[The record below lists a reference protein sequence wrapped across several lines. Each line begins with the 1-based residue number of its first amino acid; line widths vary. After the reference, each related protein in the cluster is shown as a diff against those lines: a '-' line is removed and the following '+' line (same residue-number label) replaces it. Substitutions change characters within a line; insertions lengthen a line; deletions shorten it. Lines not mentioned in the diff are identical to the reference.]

1 LVRPSR
7 RVIFSTSISEERP
20 WFDEVQSY
28 YWIHNIVHLHRELN
42 FWLIRRTEQDAL
54 TWMEL
59 NIEGQHI
66 QPFHFEI
73 FYGRDQMRDGYYKAT
88 MEQATREKRMM
99 VGRLHGFSDLFFPV
113 PGDPDGQTFLHAGQ
127 FLTVPP
133 TWEGLCQS
141 WQSITGREAASA
153 NPDFVR
159 FVKMALQLPIIRE
172 PVLRGLEQLCLLFS
186 QYLTRSELP
195 TDHHKRVDQ
204 VRREFFVQDWPNL
217 DWVYSAVS
225 SEKFRLTPWY
235 HEGKL
240 ADWMREEMK
249 IERLPTTVIALM
261 PLDPPDEERDGVET
275 LVRNFTLQ
283 RELIRSTFEMSHTAA
298 NHLGDYGAF
307 FVTSADPKKSP
318 AAARAEL
325 RDRARL
331 IQEIAR
337 KQGTKTVVGIGPSV
351 PPGEPLSVSYQEAIH
366 ALHLCVQLE
375 KDVLFFDEKF
385 TSEEREV
392 RYADVHTA
400 MQTLTDAYDR
410 AATDQIKLASDKY
423 VREVLVYSGERLE
436 VVRSHFLATVF
447 RLIAGVQKRHSI
459 NTKAVDQLA
468 DELSRKLEEAASVS
482 KLIETFKDVLGRLS
496 FYASRALEGPKS
508 IRLES
513 SLQFLKD
520 NFADQLRLPDVAK
533 KAGFSVPA
541 FSRIF
546 RHATGTSF
554 LAYLRNV
561 RVEHAKMLLRTTNL
575 PTAQIAIN
583 CGFQSPHHLIRSFKK
598 VTGHTPGDYRR
609 WAKAR
614 KGELK
619 N

>member
-1 LVRPSR
+1 MPSS
-7 RVIFSTSISEERP
+7 VLPMSAERS

-42 FWLIRRTEQDAL
+42 FWLIRRGADGAL

-73 FYGRDQMRDGYYKAT
+73 FYGRERTRDDYYLAT
-88 MEQATREKRMM
+88 MEQAAREKRMI
-99 VGRLHGFSDLFFPV
+99 VGRLHGFADLFYPV
-113 PGDPDGQTFLHAGQ
+113 PGDPEGKTFLHAGQ
-127 FLTVPP
+127 FLTTPP
-133 TWEGLCQS
+133 TWESLCQS
-141 WQSITGREAASA
+141 WFAITGRESASA

-159 FVKMALQLPIIRE
+159 FVRMALQLPIIGE
-172 PVLRGLEQLCLLFS
+172 DVLQGLEQLCLLFS
-186 QYLTRSELP
+186 QYLTRADLPVNHHEL
-195 TDHHKRVDQ
+195 VDA
-204 VRREFFVQDWPNL
+204 VRRKQFVNHWPNL
-217 DWVYSAVS
+217 DWIQSAVS
-225 SEKFRLTPWY
+225 SQKFRLTPWY

-249 IERLPTTVIALM
+249 IERLPTTVMALM
-261 PLDPPDEERDGVET
+261 PLEAPDEERDGVET
-275 LVRNFTLQ
+275 LVRNCALQ
-283 RELIRSTFEMSHTAA
+283 REMIKYTFDLTHTAG
-298 NHLGDYGAF
+298 HVLGDYGVF

-325 RDRARL
+325 RDRARQL
-331 IQEIAR
+331 QEFAR
-337 KQGTKTVVGIGPSV
+337 KSGVKTVVGIGPSV
-351 PPGEPLSVSYQEAIH
+351 PPGEPLATSYQEAVH

-385 TSEEREV
+385 SGEEREV

-400 MQTLTDAYDR
+400 MQALSDAYER
-410 AATDQIKLASDKY
+410 ASADQIKLASDKY

-447 RLIAGVQKRHSI
+447 RLIAGVQKRYSI
-459 NTKAVDQLA
+459 NTRAVDQLA
-468 DELSRKLEEAASVS
+468 DELSRRLEEAASVS
-482 KLIETFKDVLGRLS
+482 KLIETFKEVLGRLS

-508 IRLES
+508 IRLEA
-513 SLQFLKD
+513 SLQYLKD
-520 NFADQLRLPDVAK
+520 NFAEQLRLPEVAK

-554 LAYLRNV
+554 LSYLRNV
-561 RVEHAKMLLRTTNL
+561 RVEHAKLLLRTTNL

-614 KGELK
+614 KGSEAK
-619 N
+619 E